1 MARCHI
7 EWLSRTSN
15 LKAMLS
21 RLQVKNYVLI
31 DSLEIDFPEGLII
44 ITGQTG
50 AGKSILMG
58 ALSLVMGAKADASMV
73 SEGADNCVVEAE
85 FEMGA
90 DEELKA
96 LIEENEAEWED
107 GNLIIR
113 RVVNRSGRSR
123 AFINDCPVPVQVLQD
138 ISSRLVDVHSQHQ
151 TLLLS
156 DKNFQMGILDYFAGN
171 SHLRECCAQLWRKQ
185 SNLKSELSA
194 LEAKIS
200 RLAGERD
207 YNESQYRQLE
217 AAALREGEL
226 VELEEEQKQLANA
239 EEIKTGLSSVEDLF
253 SAASDEGRLSLDSM
267 LKEAAKYLSKVGRFV
282 PSVSELSDRVDSCR
296 RELDDILSDISQ
308 INSRVDMSQERLEEV
323 ESRMSMIY
331 GLFQKHGCTTET
343 ELITLRDSLSEMLFD
358 STQLE
363 EKREELQK
371 ELAAVSKE
379 LYAAADEL
387 SISRKNASGNFAESI
402 QTSIRGLELP
412 YAIFEVELLEAPLS
426 ASGID
431 SIQFRFS
438 STGRNAVDVAK
449 CASGGEMSRIM
460 LALKAMRARFAKMPT
475 MVFDEIDTGVSG
487 SVADKMGSM
496 ICDMGSYM
504 QVFAITHLPQVAAK
518 GTAHYLVSKEID
530 PSTSKAVSTIKRLSD
545 DQRVLEL
552 ARMLSGSILTDA
564 AIANAE
570 SLLKG

>member
-1 MARCHI
+1 
-7 EWLSRTSN
+7 
-15 LKAMLS
+15 MLS
-21 RLQVKNYVLI
+21 RLLVKNYVLI

-50 AGKSILMG
+50 AGKSILLG
-58 ALSLVMGAKADASMV
+58 ALSLVMGSKADASMV

-85 FEMGA
+85 FEMGD
-90 DEELKA
+90 DEQLKS

-107 GNLIIR
+107 GHLIIR

-123 AFINDCPVPVQVLQD
+123 AFINDCPVHVQVLQD

-151 TLLLS
+151 TMLLS
-156 DKNFQMGILDYFAGN
+156 DKTFQMGILDYFAGN
-171 SHLRECCAQLWRKQ
+171 ASLRERCAELWRRQ
-185 SNLKSELSA
+185 SSLKSELSS

-200 RLAGERD
+200 RIAGERD
-207 YNESQYRQLE
+207 YNEAQYKQLE
-217 AAALREGEL
+217 SVALRDGEL
-226 VELEEEQKQLANA
+226 AELEEEQKQLANA
-239 EEIKTGLSSVEDLF
+239 EEIKLGLSAAEELF
-253 SAASDEGRLSLDSM
+253 TAAADGERMPLDSL
-267 LKEAAKYLSKVGRFV
+267 LKEAAKCLSKVGRYL
-282 PSVSELSDRVDSCR
+282 PAASDLSERVDSCR
-296 RELDDILSDISQ
+296 RELDDILSDVSQ
-308 INSRVDMSQERLEEV
+308 INSRVDMSQERLDEV
-323 ESRMSMIY
+323 EARMSLIY

-343 ELITLRDSLSEMLFD
+343 ELIALRDSLSEMLFD

-363 EKREELQK
+363 EKREELMQQI
-371 ELAAVSKE
+371 ESVSKD
-379 LYAAADEL
+379 LASVADQL
-387 SISRKNASGNFAESI
+387 HVSRQDASGSFAENI
-402 QTSIRGLELP
+402 QASIRGLELP
-412 YAIFEVELLEAPLS
+412 YAIFEVEILEAPLS
-426 ASGID
+426 ANGID
-431 SIQFRFS
+431 TVQFRFS

-460 LALKAMRARFAKMPT
+460 LALKAMRARFANMPT
-475 MVFDEIDTGVSG
+475 MIFDEIDTGVSG

-530 PSTSKAVSTIKRLSD
+530 PATSKAVSTIKRLSD
-545 DQRVLEL
+545 EQRVLEL
-552 ARMLSGSILTDA
+552 ARMLSGSVLTDA